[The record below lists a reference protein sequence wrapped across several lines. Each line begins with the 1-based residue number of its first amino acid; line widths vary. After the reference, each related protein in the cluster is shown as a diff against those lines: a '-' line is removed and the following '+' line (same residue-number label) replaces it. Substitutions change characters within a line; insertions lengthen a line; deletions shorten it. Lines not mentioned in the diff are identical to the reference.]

1 VPADSPAAASSAEIP
16 AEDAN
21 DPFALAG
28 WASGV
33 MLADVITVVAPDS
46 ARIMYYMYDL
56 PEGYDARGLLG
67 PVRYEKG
74 NRGPGPVHAAARL
87 RR

>member
-1 VPADSPAAASSAEIP
+1 VPADSPVAASSAEIP

-46 ARIMYYMYDL
+46 ARIMYYMYNL
-56 PEGYDARGLLG
+56 PEWYDARGLLG

>member
-1 VPADSPAAASSAEIP
+1 MPADSPVAAYSAEIP

-33 MLADVITVVAPDS
+33 MLADVITVVARDS
-46 ARIMYYMYDL
+46 ARIMYYMYNL
-56 PEGYDARGLLG
+56 PEWYDARGLLG
-67 PVRYEKG
+67 SVRYEKG
-74 NRGPGPVHAAARL
+74 NRGPGPVHAAASL